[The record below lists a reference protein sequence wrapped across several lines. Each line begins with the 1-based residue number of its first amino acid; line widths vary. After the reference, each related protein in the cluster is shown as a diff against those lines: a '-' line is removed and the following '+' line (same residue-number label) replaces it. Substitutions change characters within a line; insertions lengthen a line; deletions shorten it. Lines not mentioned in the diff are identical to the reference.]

1 MRPEELLVEERISEI
16 VHVPQVVEQFTEEL
30 KNSSRDRVL
39 QRSVEETVEIPKL
52 AIVEKTDENLEIL
65 MVQGQTG
72 MRPQRSSTVGLGT
85 TTHLA
90 RSEVMTNG
98 CHGSPREISRPH
110 SLRLPRTFQ
119 HS

>member
-1 MRPEELLVEERISEI
+1 M
-16 VHVPQVVEQFTEEL
+16 PQVVEQFTEEL
-30 KNSSRDRVL
+30 KISSRDRVL

-72 MRPQRSSTVGLGT
+72 MTPQRSSTVGLGT

-90 RSEVMTNG
+90 RSEVMTMVARLAEG
-98 CHGSPREISRPH
+98 DQP
-110 SLRLPRTFQ
+110 RLPRTFQ
-119 HS
+119 QS